1 MAYNVQ
7 FNNKFFRIYAVTIDK
22 YGIDPLLD
30 KMVPKLMQVTAFTNH
45 SVTMDERGAPDLI
58 SLREYGNEDYWWH
71 IMTFNGVCRFR
82 DIVEGITLRIP
93 DLGAIIALTNDMIL
107 ANKNAS
113 TGSNI
118 ATI

>member
-1 MAYNVQ
+1 VA
-7 FNNKFFRIYAVTIDK
+7 R
-22 YGIDPLLD
+22 
-30 KMVPKLMQVTAFTNH
+30 
-45 SVTMDERGAPDLI
+45 S
-58 SLREYGNEDYWWH
+58 
-71 IMTFNGVCRFR
+71 
-82 DIVEGITLRIP
+82 IP